1 MMERNTVLVTTRF
14 EDGVLVIPYAGNIVR
29 QAGWLGNNM
38 NLFIVLVS

>member
-29 QAGWLGNNM
+29 QAGWCGKQHELVYCLG
-38 NLFIVLVS
+38 